1 MMEIKHG
8 RAGLFVSPSKRLF
21 KRMQMIPCLMK
32 RFCTAMFT
40 DKLLK
45 LSPLAGAGN
54 NGTVL
59 NFVIRELNGFFLK
72 CVFLRMR
79 NGLVTMFLVQR
90 FA

>member
-1 MMEIKHG
+1 M
-8 RAGLFVSPSKRLF
+8 
-21 KRMQMIPCLMK
+21 
-32 RFCTAMFT
+32 AMFT

-45 LSPLAGAGN
+45 LSPLAGTGN